1 MLNLYL
7 LQRAD
12 DDYGKTFR
20 AVVAAT
26 DPTTAR
32 VAIGRHE
39 DQTGASS
46 RAFGWVD
53 DAVTTVEHIGEAI
66 DGIEPGVIITK
77 ESAS

>member
-12 DDYGKTFR
+12 DDYGKTYR
-20 AVVAAT
+20 AVVAAS
-26 DPTTAR
+26 DETTAR
-32 VAIGRHE
+32 ILMGRLE
-39 DQTGASS
+39 DRAGSS